1 MKSTTRRTLTG
12 PFLARDLGG
21 GLWQVTARAA
31 ADPGTAAAAEL
42 YLRIP
47 AATNA
52 ALLAQP
58 HIRRIEVAWHADGVV
73 VNVAGTGGAGV
84 LEASSAIIHEPQNR
98 LYDALPLAG
107 FDARARRFW
116 RRVFLLVRL
125 PGGRY
130 LLRLIARRKRP

>member
-1 MKSTTRRTLTG
+1 MKSTPRRTLTG

-21 GLWQVTARAA
+21 GLWQVTARAPA
-31 ADPGTAAAAEL
+31 GPASPDAEL

-47 AATNA
+47 AGTDP
-52 ALLAQP
+52 ALLRQP
-58 HIRRIEVAWHADGVV
+58 DIRRIEVAWHADGVA

-84 LEASSAIIHEPQNR
+84 LEASSAILHEPRHR
-98 LYDALPLAG
+98 LYEALPLAG

-130 LLRLIARRKRP
+130 LLRLIAQRKRS